1 MRGAVPALASW
12 EFRAAVRSR
21 WVLGTAVVFAGLA
34 MAVTLLGLRS
44 VRELGLTGAG
54 PTSNSLV
61 NLGVLLPSLMGL
73 LLGAGHLA
81 SAREQGLLS
90 MIGAQP
96 ISRRSIVLGS
106 FAGLTGSL
114 WATIAVGFGAAALVI
129 SGVATSGEVIPL
141 LALVVATLG
150 LSAVCVA
157 IGVALS
163 AFASGRTQ
171 ALALSVVV
179 WIVFAFGM
187 DLALAAIAPVVRLG
201 PGWLLGAIML
211 NPLEAVRV
219 LALLATGPEGTA
231 LGPFGSYLTQ
241 SFGAGGAA
249 AILAAA
255 LVGWTVAALLLAQVA
270 LRRKDL

>member
-1 MRGAVPALASW
+1 MTGPVPALAGW

-21 WVLGTAVVFAGLA
+21 WVLGTAVAFAALA
-34 MAVTLLGLRS
+34 MTVTLLGLRS
-44 VRELGLTGAG
+44 IRGLGLTGAG

-96 ISRRSIVLGS
+96 ISRRAIVLGS

-129 SGVATSGEVIPL
+129 SGVASSWEVVPL

-150 LSAVCVA
+150 LSAACVA

-163 AFASGRTQ
+163 AFANGRTQ
-171 ALALSVVV
+171 ALALSIVV
-179 WIVFAFGM
+179 WIIFAFGI
-187 DLALAAIAPVVRLG
+187 DLALAAVAPVVRLG
-201 PGWLLGAIML
+201 PGVLLTAILL
-211 NPLEAVRV
+211 NPIEAARV
-219 LALLATGPEGTA
+219 LALLAAAPDGTA
-231 LGPFGSYLTQ
+231 LGPFGSYLIGT
-241 SFGAGGAA
+241 FGREGAA
-249 AILAAA
+249 AILVGA
-255 LVGWTVAALLLAQVA
+255 LAVWTVAGLWLAQIA

>member
-1 MRGAVPALASW
+1 MNGPVPALASW
-12 EFRAAVRSR
+12 EFRSAVRSR
-21 WVLGTAVVFAGLA
+21 WVLGTAVAFAGLA
-34 MAVTLLGLRS
+34 MVVTLLGLRS
-44 VRELGLTGAG
+44 IRELGLTGAG

-81 SAREQGLLS
+81 TSREQGLLA

-96 ISRRSIVLGS
+96 ISRRAIVLGS

-114 WATIAVGFGAAALVI
+114 WATIAVGFGGAALVI
-129 SGVATSGEVIPL
+129 SGVASTAEVGPL

-150 LSAVCVA
+150 LSAACVA

-163 AFASGRTQ
+163 CAANGRTQ

-179 WIVFAFGM
+179 WILFAFGM
-187 DLALAAIAPVVRLG
+187 DLALAAIAPMVHLG
-201 PGWLLGAIML
+201 PGALLAAIL
-211 NPLEAVRV
+211 LDPVEAARV
-219 LALLATGPEGTA
+219 LALLATGPDGTA
-231 LGPFGSYLTQ
+231 LGPFGSYLTG
-241 SFGAGGAA
+241 SFGPTGAA
-249 AILAAA
+249 AILAGA
-255 LVGWTVAALLLAQVA
+255 LVAWTAGALWLAQFV